1 MFLLLFSPVIGS
13 VRGMSTRLGLDWK
26 RLASNSN
33 VALAILT
40 GLNLLHYLDRS
51 VLSSVVVPMK
61 AELGLSDGELGRLWT
76 AFMLGYFV
84 TSPLFGYFGDRYPR
98 RWLIFAGIFFWSLGT
113 VLTGVASLFAFM
125 LAMRVLVGLGEASY
139 ATLSPG
145 WIADLYEPARRN
157 NALTIFYTA
166 IPVGSALGYI
176 LGGVVSERYGWREA
190 FYFAGAPGLLLA
202 FILLWMH
209 EPTRGEA
216 DARAGIEAAQEKPKL
231 RDVLKLSRLGRYHL
245 VVWGYTA
252 YTFALGAFG
261 FWGPAFLNRFHQVP
275 NEKAAL
281 FFGAVLVV
289 TGLVGTLVG
298 GFAATA
304 WQRRSTSGYAWL
316 SSLSVLAAVPVSV
329 LAFLSPNTTISMIC
343 LALAMFLAF
352 LSTGPV
358 NTLLLESVPVNLR
371 ASAVAVSIFATHLF
385 GDFWSTEIVGLL
397 SDSWQSLRAA
407 VMILPG
413 ALFVAA
419 ILWAVLAK
427 DMGKGAEKRV
437 TLAEV

>member
-1 MFLLLFSPVIGS
+1 M
-13 VRGMSTRLGLDWK
+13 
-26 RLASNSN
+26 NSG

-98 RWLIFAGIFFWSLGT
+98 RWLIFGGIFFWSLGT
-113 VLTGVASLFAFM
+113 VLTGVASAFAFM
-125 LAMRVLVGLGEASY
+125 VSMRVLVGLGEASY

-145 WIADLYEPARRN
+145 WIADLYAPVKRN

-176 LGGVVSERYGWREA
+176 LGGVISNKYGWREA

-209 EPTRGEA
+209 EPARGEA
-216 DARAGIEAAQEKPKL
+216 DARAGHASAQDKPHL
-231 RDVLKLSRLGRYHL
+231 RDVFKLATLRDYHL

-275 NEKAAL
+275 NETASL
-281 FFGAVLVV
+281 FFGGVLVV
-289 TGLVGTLVG
+289 TGLVGTLIG
-298 GFAATA
+298 GFTATA
-304 WQRRSTSGYAWL
+304 LRRRYASGYAWL

-329 LAFLSPNTTISMIC
+329 IAFLSCDKTVSMVC
-343 LALAMFLAF
+343 LALSMFLAF

-385 GDFWSTEIVGLL
+385 GDFWSTEIVGHL
-397 SDSWQSLRAA
+397 SDEWHSLRAA

-413 ALFVAA
+413 ALLVAA
-419 ILWAVLAK
+419 ILWGVLARC
-427 DMGKGAEKRV
+427 MRV
-437 TLAEV
+437 PTST

>member
-1 MFLLLFSPVIGS
+1 MTRRFGIDWSRFA
-13 VRGMSTRLGLDWK
+13 MNST
-26 RLASNSN
+26 LALS
-33 VALAILT
+33 ILT

-84 TSPLFGYFGDRYPR
+84 TSPLFGYCGDRYPR
-98 RWLIFAGIFFWSLGT
+98 RWLIFGGIFFWSLGT

-125 LAMRVLVGLGEASY
+125 VAMRVLVGLGEASY
-139 ATLSPG
+139 ATLSPS
-145 WIADLYEPARRN
+145 WIADLYAPDKRN

-176 LGGVVSERYGWREA
+176 LGGMVSNHYGWREA

-209 EPTRGEA
+209 EPERGAA
-216 DARAGIEAAQEKPKL
+216 DVRAGHIASEEKPRL
-231 RDVLKLSRLGRYHL
+231 RDVLQLAKLGNYHL

-261 FWGPAFLNRFHQVP
+261 FWGPAFLNRFHHVP
-275 NEKAAL
+275 NEQASL
-281 FFGAVLVV
+281 FFGGVLVV
-289 TGLVGTLVG
+289 TGLVGTLIG
-298 GFAATA
+298 GFAATKL
-304 WQRRSTSGYAWL
+304 RRRYVAGYAWL
-316 SSLSVLAAVPVSV
+316 SSVSVLIAVPVSV
-329 LAFLSPNTTISMIC
+329 VAFLSCNTLVSMIC

-358 NTLLLESVPVNLR
+358 NTLLLESVPVSLR

-385 GDFWSTEIVGLL
+385 GDFWSTEIVGHL
-397 SDSWQSLRAA
+397 SDEWHSLRAA
-407 VMILPG
+407 VMILPA

-419 ILWAVLAK
+419 FLWWLLARKMQREQVLSA
-427 DMGKGAEKRV
+427 
-437 TLAEV
+437 L

>member
-1 MFLLLFSPVIGS
+1 MQGDVCARKTG
-13 VRGMSTRLGLDWK
+13 W
-26 RLASNSN
+26 ASSSA
-33 VALAILT
+33 VALSILT

-51 VLSSVVVPMK
+51 VLSAVVVPLK
-61 AELGLSDGELGRLWT
+61 ADLGLSDGELGRLWT

-145 WIADLYEPARRN
+145 WIADLYEPLRRN

-176 LGGVVSERYGWREA
+176 LGGVISTHFGWREA

-202 FILLWMH
+202 FVLLWMR
-209 EPTRGEA
+209 EPERGEA
-216 DARAGIEAAQEKPKL
+216 DARAGIVPDKAKPKL
-231 RDVLKLSRLGRYHL
+231 RDVLQLARLSRYHL

-261 FWGPAFLNRFHQVP
+261 FWGPAFLNRFHNVP
-275 NEKAAL
+275 NEKASL

-289 TGLVGTLVG
+289 TGLVGTLIG

-304 WQRRSTSGYAWL
+304 WQRRTPSGYAWL
-316 SSLSVLAAVPVSV
+316 CGLSAAAAAPVSV
-329 LAFLSPNTTISMIC
+329 VAFLSSNTTVSMAC

-352 LSTGPV
+352 LSTGPI
-358 NTLLLESVPVNLR
+358 NTLLLESVPANLR
-371 ASAVAVSIFATHLF
+371 ASAVAVSIFVMHLF
-385 GDFWSTEIVGLL
+385 GDFWSTEIVGHL
-397 SDSWQSLRAA
+397 SDVWNSLRAA
-407 VMILPG
+407 VMILPA
-413 ALFVAA
+413 ALLVAGL
-419 ILWAVLAK
+419 LWVWLAK
-427 DMGKGAEKRV
+427 RMMGNIRFK
-437 TLAEV
+437 